1 MGRLEHVPHPGSI
14 QAQERIDTLT
24 EANNGVFWSS
34 MLQAVPLDE
43 VGVAARGIRRAEDK
57 VMLPASVGHLLMEQ
71 VWRGWGPVME
81 RAGDAAE
88 VMGGVP
94 LVDRGCCGS
103 HTHACGTP
111 ALPFPPYIHEARAN
125 IQSHGVM
132 SGRSA

>member
-43 VGVAARGIRRAEDK
+43 AGVAARGIRRAEDK

-71 VWRGWGPVME
+71 VWR
-81 RAGDAAE
+81 D
-88 VMGGVP
+88 GG
-94 LVDRGCCGS
+94 LLWTG
-103 HTHACGTP
+103 
-111 ALPFPPYIHEARAN
+111 
-125 IQSHGVM
+125 
-132 SGRSA
+132 